1 MSTDSIA
8 EIPAPPPPPP
18 ATSTRAIA
26 VPILL
31 FVATC
36 YTTYKTG
43 GPFFAVP
50 LMITLL
56 AHELGHFIQTVRYG
70 VPASLPMFIPI
81 PAGYSVTGTMGAVIF
96 MKRGQGDRRAIFDI
110 AISGPLAGLV
120 FALIFSVV
128 GLQLS
133 TLGPANQPGIH
144 FGEPLVF
151 KALSYLTFGPIG
163 PTQEVYIHQIAFA
176 GWVGIFITAL
186 NLFPIGQLDGGHI
199 LYALLRTKAHLVA
212 QLVLVSAIVAVVLTR
227 NWAWSVMLML
237 LMFMGPNHPPTANDN
252 VPLGTTR
259 TVLGWLSLLFVIV
272 GFTPIPFSGS

>member
-8 EIPAPPPPPP
+8 EVAPPKRRVTP
-18 ATSTRAIA
+18 ALAIA
-26 VPILL
+26 FPIVL

-36 YTTYKTG
+36 CTTYRTG
-43 GPFFAVP
+43 GPYFAIP
-50 LMITLL
+50 LMITLF
-56 AHELGHFIQTVRYG
+56 AHELGHYFQAVRYG

-81 PAGYSVTGTMGAVIF
+81 PPSYSITGTMGAVIF
-96 MKRGQGDRRAIFDI
+96 MKPGSGDRRAIFDI
-110 AISGPLAGLV
+110 AITGPLAGLV

-133 TLGPANQPGIH
+133 ALGPANQPGLH

-163 PTQEVYIHQIAFA
+163 PTEEVYVHPIAFA

-199 LYALLRTKAHLVA
+199 LYALLRTKAHFVA
-212 QLVLVSAIVAVVLTR
+212 QLVLVSAIVAVVLTG

-237 LMFMGPNHPPTANDN
+237 LMFMGPNHPPTADDN

-272 GFTPIPFSGS
+272 GFTPTPFSGS